1 MAVVSIII
9 VFALLIKLVSVDIR
23 TINRIFCTKILKNEI
38 RGAILGA
45 FILIML
51 VSLPILLIK
60 TCNVKNFIKKQQKLL
75 TETKIK

>member
-1 MAVVSIII
+1 MAVVSILV
-9 VFALLIKLVSVDIR
+9 VFALLIKMVSVDTR
-23 TINRIFCTKILKNEI
+23 AINRILCANLLKNEI